1 MRIISG
7 IYKNRRINFK
17 NLQIRPTTDFAK
29 ESLFNLLDN
38 YYDLKELSV
47 LDLFAGSGNISYE
60 FVSRGCKKIFAIE
73 HNMNCVKFMQKTQD
87 RLKMTNLHIQR
98 INAYQYLK
106 KTKMKY
112 DIIFADPPYTYKQ
125 AEYDK
130 IIDLVFNKNTISPAG
145 KLIIEHSKNIT
156 FQNNSFFHEHRRY
169 GKVNFT
175 FLKYE

>member
-1 MRIISG
+1 
-7 IYKNRRINFK
+7 
-17 NLQIRPTTDFAK
+17 
-29 ESLFNLLDN
+29 
-38 YYDLKELSV
+38 
-47 LDLFAGSGNISYE
+47 
-60 FVSRGCKKIFAIE
+60 
-73 HNMNCVKFMQKTQD
+73 MQKTQD